1 MKNSQ
6 KMALIVYN
14 NFNIPAP
21 QCQKTRTYT
30 KLFLV
35 GMFFSPILDRGTVR
49 IYNSN
54 VCGLD
59 GRTIPC
65 ENRASP
71 PPYGQGGCLLLS
83 RFAAAMRNCYELS
96 FGRKYHQLRAVGGG
110 RLSVAAA
117 GGVGVFRRGVAAVF
131 HHGGAVHPDRRRAA
145 SGTGEKPKDARAG
158 RLYGR
163 GPELDRPVPDG
174 SASLRAHRCAGQLRG
189 RCV

>member
-21 QCQKTRTYT
+21 QYQKMRTYT

-35 GMFFSPILDRGTVR
+35 GRFFSPILDRGTVR

-65 ENRASP
+65 ENKASP
-71 PPYGQGGCLLLS
+71 PPYGQRVS
-83 RFAAAMRNCYELS
+83 AFAALCRGYE
-96 FGRKYHQLRAVGGG
+96 
-110 RLSVAAA
+110 
-117 GGVGVFRRGVAAVF
+117 
-131 HHGGAVHPDRRRAA
+131 
-145 SGTGEKPKDARAG
+145 
-158 RLYGR
+158 
-163 GPELDRPVPDG
+163 EL
-174 SASLRAHRCAGQLRG
+174 L
-189 RCV
+189 

>member
-49 IYNSN
+49 IYNLN

-59 GRTIPC
+59 GRTID
-65 ENRASP
+65 
-71 PPYGQGGCLLLS
+71 
-83 RFAAAMRNCYELS
+83 
-96 FGRKYHQLRAVGGG
+96 RK
-110 RLSVAAA
+110 SV
-117 GGVGVFRRGVAAVF
+117 V
-131 HHGGAVHPDRRRAA
+131 
-145 SGTGEKPKDARAG
+145 
-158 RLYGR
+158 
-163 GPELDRPVPDG
+163 
-174 SASLRAHRCAGQLRG
+174 
-189 RCV
+189 

>member
-49 IYNSN
+49 IYNLN
-54 VCGLD
+54 VYGLD

-71 PPYGQGGCLLLS
+71 PPRSQRGVPP
-83 RFAAAMRNCYELS
+83 FAAL
-96 FGRKYHQLRAVGGG
+96 
-110 RLSVAAA
+110 
-117 GGVGVFRRGVAAVF
+117 RRGY
-131 HHGGAVHPDRRRAA
+131 
-145 SGTGEKPKDARAG
+145 E
-158 RLYGR
+158 
-163 GPELDRPVPDG
+163 ELP
-174 SASLRAHRCAGQLRG
+174 
-189 RCV
+189 